1 MVKIKLGVDVTLH
14 DEYGIET
21 EDYEVYKHST
31 IDEIIACE
39 KAAILDNP
47 AITFDCANI
56 IVNVKVADYGK
67 N

>member
-31 IDEIIACE
+31 IDEIVACE

-47 AITFDCANI
+47 AIVFDRGEMTVDVKI
-56 IVNVKVADYGK
+56 IK
-67 N
+67 